1 MKENKPNGFEV
12 QDYRIGGLIQR
23 TKHNI
28 ETLKAWIDGKLEK
41 IVQFEESMLEPDA
54 EGYTLGGYNDFA
66 GNVTVCPF

>member
-41 IVQFEESMLEPDA
+41 IVQFEESMLEPNA
-54 EGYTLGGYNDFA
+54 EGYTFGGYNDFA